1 LPPPAFGLESIAFE
15 SPGGAFYTGV
25 SDGHI
30 FKYQPLTGWTVFA
43 FTSPNRTLPRQIH
56 LINWSQVTI

>member
-1 LPPPAFGLESIAFE
+1 LPPPAFGPESIAFE

-30 FKYQPLTGWTVFA
+30 FKYISTTYWVDSFCLYLSKPVHSHVKYT
-43 FTSPNRTLPRQIH
+43 
-56 LINWSQVTI
+56 